1 MGRKSN
7 ADKGKAR
14 GSKTMVIGVPTYYK
28 RKDGRWTAEV
38 KIKSGYDI
46 KRKYFY
52 GKQKGEVVL
61 KMNDFLQS
69 PEIVKVSEGV
79 LLSTYAEKWL
89 KSRRNNLKPTSFDRL
104 EHVVHNHINRFL
116 GDYEINKIDNFDI
129 SKAISTYQDEGH
141 SFSSVNKFY
150 GCLNS
155 IFTHAVQTETIRKSP
170 IIKED
175 HKPNKNKLEAERETK
190 PKERIF
196 SKEELERFKIACF
209 SQYKNGNYRCSL
221 RWAFQFM
228 LNTGIRLGEMI
239 ALTYGDIDLN
249 KKTVYINKN
258 VVWIRNRDKDGK
270 HIKGMHPQLQYTTKG
285 GRDRVVPLNEKAI
298 EAVLE
303 MKKTTYKD
311 DTSLLIHSKK
321 GGYANPNECDQRFY
335 KVLEKANIEKVGLHT
350 LRHQFCSTLF
360 EAGVNVKRISKIL
373 GHKDVSTTVNIYTHI
388 IKGLEDEEELKICV

>member
-1 MGRKSN
+1 
-7 ADKGKAR
+7 
-14 GSKTMVIGVPTYYK
+14 MVVGVPTYYK

-38 KIKSGYDI
+38 KIKSGFDV

-69 PEIVKVSEGV
+69 PEIVKVSESI

-89 KSRRNNLKPTSFDRL
+89 ESKRNNLKPTSFDRI
-104 EHVVHNHINRFL
+104 EHVVHNHINRLL
-116 GDYEINKIDNFDI
+116 GDYEIAKIDNFDI

-175 HKPNKNKLEAERETK
+175 HKPNKNKLEAERKTK

-196 SKEELERFKIACF
+196 TKEELERFKIACF
-209 SQYKNGNYRCSL
+209 SQYKNGNYRYPS

-228 LNTGIRLGEMI
+228 LNTGLRLGEMI
-239 ALTYGDIDLN
+239 ALTYGDIDLS
-249 KKTVYINKN
+249 KKTVSINKN
-258 VVWIRNRDKDGK
+258 VVWVKNRDKDGK
-270 HIKGMHPQLQYTTKG
+270 RIKGTHPVLQHTTKN
-285 GRDRVVPLNEKAI
+285 GRDRVVPLNAKAI
-298 EAVLE
+298 EAVIE
-303 MKKTTYKD
+303 MKKRNYKD

-335 KVLEKANIEKVGLHT
+335 KVLEKANIEKTGLHT
-350 LRHQFCSTLF
+350 LRHQFCSSLF
-360 EAGVNVKRISKIL
+360 EAQINVKRISLLL
-373 GHKDVSTTVNIYTHI
+373 GHKDISTTINIYTHI
-388 IKGLEDEEELKICV
+388 IKGLDDIDELDICV

>member
-1 MGRKSN
+1 
-7 ADKGKAR
+7 
-14 GSKTMVIGVPTYYK
+14 MVVGVPTYYK

-38 KIKSGYDI
+38 KIKSGFDV

-69 PEIVKVSEGV
+69 PEIVKVSEGI

-89 KSRRNNLKPTSFDRL
+89 ESRRNNLKPASFDRL
-104 EHVVHNHINRFL
+104 EHVVHNHINRLL
-116 GDYEINKIDNFDI
+116 GDYEIAKIDNFDI
-129 SKAISTYQDEGH
+129 SKAISIYQAEGN
-141 SFSSVNKFY
+141 SYSSVAKFY
-150 GCLNS
+150 SCLNN
-155 IFTHAVQTETIRKSP
+155 IFKHAVQTDTIRKSP
-170 IIKED
+170 VIETD

-221 RWAFQFM
+221 RWVFQFM

-239 ALTYGDIDLN
+239 ALTYGDVDLD

-258 VVWIRNRDKDGK
+258 VVWVANRDKDGK
-270 HIKGMHPQLQYTTKG
+270 RTKGMHPKLQYTTKG
-285 GRDRVVPLNEKAI
+285 GRDRTVPLNEKAI
-298 EAVLE
+298 EAFLE
-303 MKKTTYKD
+303 MKKKTYKD

-335 KVLEKANIEKVGLHT
+335 IVLKNANIEKVGLHT
-350 LRHQFCSTLF
+350 LRHQFTSTLF
-360 EAGVNVKRISKIL
+360 EAKMNPKRISEIV
-373 GHKDVSTTVNIYTHI
+373 GHKDVSTTINIYTHI

>member
-1 MGRKSN
+1 
-7 ADKGKAR
+7 
-14 GSKTMVIGVPTYYK
+14 MVIGVPTYYK

-38 KIKSGYDI
+38 KIKSGFDV

-89 KSRRNNLKPTSFDRL
+89 ESKRNNLKPTSFDRI
-104 EHVVHNHINRFL
+104 EIVVHNHINRLL
-116 GDYEINKIDNFDI
+116 GDYEIGKIDNFDI
-129 SKAISTYQDEGH
+129 SKAISTYQAEGK
-141 SFSSVNKFY
+141 SFSSVIKFY

-155 IFTHAVQTETIRKSP
+155 IFKHAVQTETIRKSP
-170 IIKED
+170 IIED
-175 HKPNKNKLEAERETK
+175 DHRPNRNKLEAERETK

-196 SKEELERFKIACF
+196 TKEELERFKDTCF
-209 SQYKNGNYRCSL
+209 SQFKNGNYKYSS

-228 LNTGIRLGEMI
+228 LNTGVSVGEMR
-239 ALTYGDIDLN
+239 ALTYGDIDQN
-249 KKTVYINKN
+249 KKTVTINKN
-258 VVWIRNRDKDGK
+258 VVRLHNRDKDGK
-270 HIKGMHPQLQYTTKG
+270 RIKGTNSKLQNTTKT

-303 MKKTTYKD
+303 MKKSNYKG
-311 DTSLLIHSKK
+311 DTSLLVQSKT
-321 GGYANPNECDQRFY
+321 GGYVKATDYDQRFY
-335 KVLEKANIEKVGLHT
+335 IILKNANIEKMGLHT

-360 EAGVNVKRISKIL
+360 EAGINVKRISKIL
-373 GHKDVSTTVNIYTHI
+373 GHKDVSTTINIYTHI

>member
-1 MGRKSN
+1 
-7 ADKGKAR
+7 
-14 GSKTMVIGVPTYYK
+14 MVVGVPTYYK

-38 KIKSGYDI
+38 KIKSGFDV

-89 KSRRNNLKPTSFDRL
+89 ESRRNNLKPASFDRL
-104 EHVVHNHINRFL
+104 EIVVHKHINRLL
-116 GDYEINKIDNFDI
+116 GDYEIGKIDNFDI
-129 SKAISTYQDEGH
+129 SKAISIYQAEGN
-141 SFSSVNKFY
+141 SYSSVAKFY
-150 GCLNS
+150 SCLNN
-155 IFTHAVQTETIRKSP
+155 IFKHAVQTDTIRKSP
-170 IIKED
+170 VIETD

-209 SQYKNGNYRCSL
+209 SQYKNGNYKCSL
-221 RWAFQFM
+221 RWVFQFM

-239 ALTYGDIDLN
+239 ALTYGDVDLD

-258 VVWIRNRDKDGK
+258 VVWVANRDKDGK
-270 HIKGMHPQLQYTTKG
+270 RTKGMHPKLQYTTKG
-285 GRDRVVPLNEKAI
+285 GRDRIVPLNEKAI

-303 MKKTTYKD
+303 MKKKTYKD

-335 KVLEKANIEKVGLHT
+335 IVLKNANIEKVGLHT
-350 LRHQFCSTLF
+350 LRHQFTSTLF
-360 EAGVNVKRISKIL
+360 EAKMNPKRISEIV
-373 GHKDVSTTVNIYTHI
+373 GHKDVSTTINIYTHI